1 MLSHPPLE
9 TVPPSP
15 SEIRKH
21 LSLTRHSTLLDLENI
36 LKTLRTESAPTTISL
51 PSDNRAI
58 FLRDLRIA
66 AVISA
71 TYKMSNVECR
81 WRKNISAETHKSL
94 IGLAG
99 AVYGVLTEEGDKFP
113 SLKEAKWKL
122 SQRNDILENPP
133 GSKETLTFCAID
145 EETRSQPL
153 ALAGFPDKANF
164 IALFERFVLEYF
176 DKGNSKIF
184 FSRISPNLFDFG
196 NSVADQIYG
205 FVYELYQNT
214 FNHGSLNENQKTIP
228 GLRIIRL
235 RKRISTPKA
244 RNAFIEG
251 ANGFLELKEYF
262 QKVAPSDKSFKF
274 YEISISDNGMGI
286 VSRYRS
292 VTGTDIGIKPTVS
305 GNLDLLNR
313 IVSESLSSDT
323 KKSEIGEGGLKK
335 ALRAVDRIQGFVSLR
350 SDNLWVFRNP
360 NDSDNLS
367 DNEWLKPVA
376 SSKELAPIPG
386 THFSIIVLAS

>member
-1 MLSHPPLE
+1 MLSHPRLG

-15 SEIRKH
+15 REIRKY
-21 LSLTRHSTLLDLENI
+21 LSLTRNSTLLDLENI
-36 LKTLRTESAPTTISL
+36 LKTLRTESASTTISL
-51 PSDNRAI
+51 PGDNRAI

-71 TYKMSNVECR
+71 TCKMPNIECR
-81 WRKNISAETHKSL
+81 WRKNISAETHESL

-99 AVYGVLTEEGDKFP
+99 TVYGVLTERGDEFP
-113 SLKEAKWKL
+113 SLKRAKWEL
-122 SQRNDILENPP
+122 NQRNDILENPP

-153 ALAGFPDKANF
+153 ALAGLSDKADF
-164 IALFERFVLEYF
+164 IALLERFVQEYF

-196 NSVADQIYG
+196 KSVADQIYG

-244 RNAFIEG
+244 RNAFIRG

-262 QKVAPSDKSFKF
+262 QRVAPSDKSFKF

-292 VTGTDIGIKPTVS
+292 VTGTDIGIKPTAS
-305 GNLDLLNR
+305 RNLNLLNR

-335 ALRAVDRIQGFVSLR
+335 ALKAIDRIEGFVSLR

-367 DNEWLKPVA
+367 ENEWLKPV
-376 SSKELAPIPG
+376 SGSKELAPIPG